1 MWANGGRSV
10 STLGRMRCGYPPRVH
25 ASRFDHDRFLID
37 QLIRPMVNLYT
48 ASTLAPDGK
57 SAGEVV
63 AFARQRRMAL
73 KEDLRFFADD
83 SESEE
88 LFRLKARR
96 VVELGGRYDVTH
108 PTGERIGVLEK
119 RFKQSLIRSTWSI
132 LDASEDEIAW
142 ARERSAH
149 IAIVRRIKDLIPYGE
164 MVPIPYHF
172 TFLRGERE
180 IGELTRVLGV
190 RDKYILDLSAD
201 AERAL
206 DRRLA
211 IALSVG
217 LDAFQAR

>member
-1 MWANGGRSV
+1 V
-10 STLGRMRCGYPPRVH
+10 Q
-25 ASRFDHDRFLID
+25 ASRFDNDRFLVE
-37 QLIRPMVNLYT
+37 QLLRPMVNLYT
-48 ASTLAPDGK
+48 ISTLGADGK
-57 SAGEVV
+57 SAGETV
-63 AFARQRRMAL
+63 AFARQKRMAI

-83 SESEE
+83 SETEE

-96 VVELGGRYDVTH
+96 VVEIGGRYDVTQ
-108 PTGERIGVLEK
+108 PSGERIGVLEK

-142 ARERSAH
+142 ARERSAA

-164 MVPIPYHF
+164 MIPVRYHF

-180 IGELTRVLGV
+180 IGELSRVLGL

-211 IALSVG
+211 IALAVG

>member
-1 MWANGGRSV
+1 MQTSLFEN
-10 STLGRMRCGYPPRVH
+10 
-25 ASRFDHDRFLID
+25 DRFLVD
-37 QLIRPMVNLYT
+37 QLVRPMVNLYT
-48 ASTLAPDGK
+48 VSTLGPDGK
-57 SAGEVV
+57 SAGQTV
-63 AFARQRRMAL
+63 AFARQKRMAL

-83 SESEE
+83 SETEE

-96 VVELGGRYDVTH
+96 VVEIGGRYDVTQ
-108 PTGERIGVLEK
+108 PSGERIGTLEK

-132 LDASEDEIAW
+132 LDASDDQIAW
-142 ARERSAH
+142 ARERSAL
-149 IAIVRRIKDLIPYGE
+149 IAIVRRIKDLVPYGE
-164 MVPIPYHF
+164 AIPIPYHF

-180 IGELTRVLGV
+180 IGEVTRVLGL

-211 IALSVG
+211 IALAVG

>member
-1 MWANGGRSV
+1 MQ
-10 STLGRMRCGYPPRVH
+10 
-25 ASRFDHDRFLID
+25 ASPLDNDRFLVE
-37 QLIRPMVNLYT
+37 QLLRPMVNLYT
-48 ASTLAPDGK
+48 ISTLGSDGK
-57 SAGEVV
+57 SAGERV
-63 AFARQRRMAL
+63 AFARQKRMAL

-96 VVELGGRYDVTH
+96 VVEIGGRYDVTQ
-108 PTGERIGVLEK
+108 PSGERIGVLEK
-119 RFKQSLIRSTWSI
+119 RFRQSLIRSTWSI
-132 LDASEDEIAW
+132 LDASEDQIAW
-142 ARERSAH
+142 ARERSAA

-164 MVPIPYHF
+164 AIPVPYHF

-180 IGELTRVLGV
+180 IGELSRVLGL

-211 IALSVG
+211 IALAVG

>member
-1 MWANGGRSV
+1 
-10 STLGRMRCGYPPRVH
+10 
-25 ASRFDHDRFLID
+25 
-37 QLIRPMVNLYT
+37 MVNLYT

-96 VVELGGRYDVTH
+96 VVELGGRYDVTQ

-119 RFKQSLIRSTWSI
+119 RFKQSLVRSTWSI

-142 ARERSAH
+142 AQERSAS

-172 TFLRGERE
+172 TFLRGEHE

-190 RDKYILDLSAD
+190 RDRYILDLSAD

>member
-1 MWANGGRSV
+1 V
-10 STLGRMRCGYPPRVH
+10 Q
-25 ASRFDHDRFLID
+25 ASRFDNDRFLVE
-37 QLIRPMVNLYT
+37 QLLRPMVNLYT
-48 ASTLAPDGK
+48 VSTLGADGK
-57 SAGEVV
+57 TAGETV
-63 AFARQRRMAL
+63 AFARQKRMAI
-73 KEDLRFFADD
+73 KEDLRFCADD
-83 SESEE
+83 SETEE

-96 VVELGGRYDVTH
+96 VVEIGGRYDVTQ
-108 PTGERIGVLEK
+108 PSGERIGTLEK

-132 LDASEDEIAW
+132 LDGSEDQIAW
-142 ARERSAH
+142 ARERSAA

-164 MVPIPYHF
+164 AIPVPYHF

-180 IGELTRVLGV
+180 IGELSRVLGL

-211 IALSVG
+211 IALAVG

>member
-1 MWANGGRSV
+1 MQTS
-10 STLGRMRCGYPPRVH
+10 H
-25 ASRFDHDRFLID
+25 FDHDRFLIE

-48 ASTLAPDGK
+48 VSTLGSDGK
-57 SAGEVV
+57 SAGEAV
-63 AFARQRRMAL
+63 AFVRQKRMAL

-96 VVELGGRYDVTH
+96 VVEIGGRYDVTEA
-108 PTGERIGVLEK
+108 TGERIGVLEK

-132 LDASEDEIAW
+132 LDAAEDQVAW
-142 ARERSAH
+142 AREKSAA

-164 MVPIPYHF
+164 VIPVPYHF

-180 IGELTRVLGV
+180 IGELSRVLGL

-206 DRRLA
+206 DRRLS

>member
-1 MWANGGRSV
+1 V
-10 STLGRMRCGYPPRVH
+10 Q
-25 ASRFDHDRFLID
+25 ASHFDHDRFLIE

-48 ASTLAPDGK
+48 VSTLGSDGK
-57 SAGEVV
+57 SAGEAV
-63 AFARQRRMAL
+63 AFVRQKRMAL

-96 VVELGGRYDVTH
+96 VVEIGGRYDVTEA
-108 PTGERIGVLEK
+108 TGERIGVLEK

-132 LDASEDEIAW
+132 LDAAEDQVAW
-142 ARERSAH
+142 AREKSAA

-164 MVPIPYHF
+164 VIPVPYHF

-180 IGELTRVLGV
+180 IGELSRVLGL

-206 DRRLA
+206 DRRLS

>member
-1 MWANGGRSV
+1 MQTS
-10 STLGRMRCGYPPRVH
+10 H
-25 ASRFDHDRFLID
+25 FDHDRFLIE

-48 ASTLAPDGK
+48 VSTLGPDGK
-57 SAGEVV
+57 SAGEAV
-63 AFARQRRMAL
+63 AFARQKRMAL

-96 VVELGGRYDVTH
+96 VVEIGGRYDVTEA
-108 PTGERIGVLEK
+108 TGERIGVLEK

-132 LDASEDEIAW
+132 LDASEDQVAW
-142 ARERSAH
+142 AREKSAA

-164 MVPIPYHF
+164 VIPVPYHF

-180 IGELTRVLGV
+180 IGELSRVLGL

-206 DRRLA
+206 DRRLS

>member
-1 MWANGGRSV
+1 V
-10 STLGRMRCGYPPRVH
+10 Q
-25 ASRFDHDRFLID
+25 ASRFENDRFLVE
-37 QLIRPMVNLYT
+37 QLFRPMVNLYT
-48 ASTLAPDGK
+48 VSTLGPDGK
-57 SAGEVV
+57 SAGATV
-63 AFARQRRMAL
+63 AFARQKRMAF

-83 SESEE
+83 SETEE

-96 VVELGGRYDVTH
+96 VVEIGGRYDVTH
-108 PTGERIGVLEK
+108 PSGERIGVLEK

-132 LDASEDEIAW
+132 LDATEDQIAW
-142 ARERSAH
+142 ARERSAA
-149 IAIVRRIKDLIPYGE
+149 IAIVRRIKDLVPYGE
-164 MVPIPYHF
+164 AIPVPYHF

-180 IGELTRVLGV
+180 IGELSRVLGI

>member
-1 MWANGGRSV
+1 
-10 STLGRMRCGYPPRVH
+10 
-25 ASRFDHDRFLID
+25 
-37 QLIRPMVNLYT
+37 MVNLYT
-48 ASTLAPDGK
+48 VSTLGQDGK
-57 SAGEVV
+57 SAGEMV
-63 AFARQRRMAL
+63 AFARQKRMAL

-96 VVELGGRYDVTH
+96 VVEIGGRYDVTQ
-108 PTGERIGVLEK
+108 PSGERIGVLEK
-119 RFKQSLIRSTWSI
+119 RFKQSLVRSTWSI
-132 LDASEDEIAW
+132 LDATEDQIAW
-142 ARERSAH
+142 ARERSAA
-149 IAIVRRIKDLIPYGE
+149 IAIVRRIKDLLPYGE
-164 MVPIPYHF
+164 AIPVPYHF

-180 IGELTRVLGV
+180 IGELSRVLGI

-211 IALSVG
+211 IALAVG

>member
-1 MWANGGRSV
+1 MQ
-10 STLGRMRCGYPPRVH
+10 
-25 ASRFDHDRFLID
+25 ASRFDNDRFLVE
-37 QLIRPMVNLYT
+37 QLLRPMVNLYT
-48 ASTLAPDGK
+48 VSTLGADGR
-57 SAGEVV
+57 SAGETV
-63 AFARQRRMAL
+63 AFARQKRMAL

-83 SESEE
+83 SETEE

-96 VVELGGRYDVTH
+96 VVEIGGRYDVTQ
-108 PTGERIGVLEK
+108 PSGERIGVLEK

-142 ARERSAH
+142 ARERSAA

-164 MVPIPYHF
+164 MIPVPYHF

-180 IGELTRVLGV
+180 IGELSRVLGL

-211 IALSVG
+211 IALAVG